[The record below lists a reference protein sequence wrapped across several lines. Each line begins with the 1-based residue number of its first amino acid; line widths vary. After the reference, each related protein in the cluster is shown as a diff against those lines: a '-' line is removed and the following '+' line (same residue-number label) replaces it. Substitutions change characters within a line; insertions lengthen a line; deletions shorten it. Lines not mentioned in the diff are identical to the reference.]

1 MHLVPK
7 HKINILLAYTNNYL
21 PPSLAFP
28 LSLSFSLSLSLNAAK
43 LVVMTL
49 PRSSPGSGPVVVET
63 ERGGV
68 VESSLTFSYVPVDD
82 NTGGGGGGGG
92 GVMGGASRPSLV
104 NLGGMLESPLLSNKK
119 AKQSGESASYSGT

>member
-1 MHLVPK
+1 
-7 HKINILLAYTNNYL
+7 
-21 PPSLAFP
+21 
-28 LSLSFSLSLSLNAAK
+28 
-43 LVVMTL
+43 MTL

-82 NTGGGGGGGG
+82 STGGGGGGGG

-119 AKQSGESASYSGT
+119 AKQSGESASYSGTYRIVGNFRGRKLSRIGRKGAFHRENFCRIFN